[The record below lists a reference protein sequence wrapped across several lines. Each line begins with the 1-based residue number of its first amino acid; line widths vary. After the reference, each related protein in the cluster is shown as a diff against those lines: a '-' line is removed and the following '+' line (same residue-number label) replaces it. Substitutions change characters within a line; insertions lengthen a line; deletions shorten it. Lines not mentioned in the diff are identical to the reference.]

1 MPDVKQVFISHIHE
15 EAALGDVVKA
25 IIEDVFASHRVRAF
39 LSSDMRDIPA
49 GRKWL
54 TEITEQLD
62 QARVI
67 VSLISPTSLRRS
79 WVNIELGAAWIKGL
93 RVIPLC
99 HSGQSFSSLP
109 RPFGDFNG
117 VGLDQNDAPQRLL
130 TGIADGLGLPLPK
143 RLALSEM
150 LRELRGAADG
160 IEIEE
165 EQADESQA
173 EGLPEEQVRI
183 LQALA
188 TAQNQGQS
196 CIGLSALAGEA
207 DVKPAAFTH
216 HIDQLND
223 LGYVHI
229 DYLMHGD
236 HEVRLVAD
244 GSKWLL
250 DNGAMP
256 D

>member
-1 MPDVKQVFISHIHE
+1 MPDLKQVFISHIHE
-15 EAALGDVVKA
+15 EAALGDVVKG
-25 IIEDVFASHRVRAF
+25 IIEDVFDSHGIRAF
-39 LSSDMRDIPA
+39 LSSDMRDLPA

-54 TEITEQLD
+54 TEITQQLD

-67 VSLISPTSLRRS
+67 VSLISPTSLRRP
-79 WVNIELGAAWIKGL
+79 WVNIELGAGWIKEL

-99 HSGQSFSSLP
+99 HSGQSFDDLP
-109 RPFGDFNG
+109 RPFEDFTG
-117 VGLDQNDAPQRLL
+117 VDLDRDDAAKRLL
-130 TGIADGLGLPLPK
+130 GGIADGLGLPHPK
-143 RLALSEM
+143 RIAFDELT
-150 LRELRGAADG
+150 RELRAAAGG
-160 IEIEE
+160 IEIAEE
-165 EQADESQA
+165 PAGESQA

-196 CIGLSALAGEA
+196 NIRLSALADEA

-216 HIDQLND
+216 HIDRLND

-229 DYLMHGD
+229 DYLMHGE

-244 GSKWLL
+244 GSKWLM
-250 DNGAMP
+250 DHDAMP